1 MSRRFG
7 TVPFISG
14 MFVMSCAT
22 IPGIEFIIWKLRF
35 VRVCE
40 LQMKWKI
47 NIEAARLACPK
58 SKDEAHFFPL
68 PLFVPGHRRVSTQNM
83 PAARPRWMLIFTSF
97 EVFARACKKQLSI
110 PEIWRNSYEH
120 STDEGHSAETSGHLL
135 RFWHFHKHSSLLFIV
150 VTSATQPRNAVSS
163 GERESRGLIFKLLF
177 QIDRW
182 APDSVTTS
190 FDNDKRNKWL

>member
-83 PAARPRWMLIFTSF
+83 PAARPRWMLIFHFIWSF
-97 EVFARACKKQLSI
+97 RTRVQKATFNTWNLAQLIRTFHWWRAQCRNVWTFVKILALSQ
-110 PEIWRNSYEH
+110 
-120 STDEGHSAETSGHLL
+120 T
-135 RFWHFHKHSSLLFIV
+135 FI
-150 VTSATQPRNAVSS
+150 TFIYCS
-163 GERESRGLIFKLLF
+163 
-177 QIDRW
+177 
-182 APDSVTTS
+182 
-190 FDNDKRNKWL
+190 NKCHAA